1 MPPGAANGVPA
12 AAARRA
18 VPGQRLTT
26 SWTARRVRFW
36 HDSVSQ
42 ADSHLGTVPADA
54 RHILVPA
61 GARGQLMLKRNAA
74 TIILSLAAVA
84 SGAGCN
90 RTAADD
96 DAATR
101 PVAVK
106 HVAVE
111 LRRIERPV
119 ESVGSL
125 FPFEEVTVSAE
136 VEGRV
141 DRVLVDIG
149 DRVARGQPLV
159 QVSPVELRLA
169 RAQQQAALEQTK
181 ARLGFTAE
189 GQARDD
195 PREAAEVQRAA
206 AEMKDADQKYRRA
219 RSLFDEGLIARG
231 TFEEAEARYL
241 SARAAHDVA
250 LQGVRDLQAELTAR
264 RAALELAGKK
274 LSDAVIRAP
283 FAGHIK
289 QRMVAPGQFLRVQT
303 PVVTIVNT
311 DPLRVRLKVPER
323 VAGRIS
329 PGEPV
334 SVTVEAFPGRAF
346 QGKVSRLSPSV
357 DTQTRSLEV
366 EALLDN
372 GEGLLKPG
380 FFARAVVAT
389 NETVDSL
396 FVPFDAVRYVFGVYK
411 VFTVEQ
417 GVVRER
423 EVKLGARAGEDVEI
437 LEGLQ
442 AGERVAVPAPGQELV
457 DGLAVEASS

>member
-1 MPPGAANGVPA
+1 
-12 AAARRA
+12 
-18 VPGQRLTT
+18 
-26 SWTARRVRFW
+26 
-36 HDSVSQ
+36 
-42 ADSHLGTVPADA
+42 
-54 RHILVPA
+54 
-61 GARGQLMLKRNAA
+61 
-74 TIILSLAAVA
+74 
-84 SGAGCN
+84 
-90 RTAADD
+90 
-96 DAATR
+96 
-101 PVAVK
+101 
-106 HVAVE
+106 
-111 LRRIERPV
+111 
-119 ESVGSL
+119 
-125 FPFEEVTVSAE
+125 
-136 VEGRV
+136 V

-159 QVSPVELRLA
+159 QVSPVELQLA
-169 RAQQQAALEQTK
+169 RAQHQAALEQTK

-189 GQARDD
+189 GTARDD

-206 AEMKDADQKYRRA
+206 AEMKDAEQKYRRA

-241 SARAAHDVA
+241 TARAAHEVA
-250 LQGVRDLQAELTAR
+250 VQGVRDLQAELTAR

-274 LSDAVIRAP
+274 VSDAVIRAP
-283 FAGHIK
+283 FPGQVK
-289 QRMVAPGQFLRVQT
+289 ERMVAPGQFLRVQT

-323 VAGRIS
+323 VAGSIS

-334 SVTVEAFPGRAF
+334 SVTVEAFPGRVF

-389 NETVDSL
+389 NEAVESL

-417 GVVRER
+417 GVLRER

-437 LEGLQ
+437 LEGVQ
-442 AGERVAVPAPGQELV
+442 AGERVAVPGPGQELV
-457 DGLAVEASS
+457 DGLAVAADGQAP